1 MRFNISGAPLSF
13 KLHNLP
19 CKFTPQPPQKTSPAK
34 SVARHNTEKFK
45 KLALNL
51 EIYIILGRKF
61 IGKQNLSFGQ
71 SYEIYNTR

>member
-19 CKFTPQPPQKTSPAK
+19 CKFTPQPPQK
-34 SVARHNTEKFK
+34 NTTCQAHSSAQHRKFK

-51 EIYIILGRKF
+51 AIYIILDRKF
-61 IGKQNLSFGQ
+61 IGKQKFAFWVNLA
-71 SYEIYNTR
+71 NL